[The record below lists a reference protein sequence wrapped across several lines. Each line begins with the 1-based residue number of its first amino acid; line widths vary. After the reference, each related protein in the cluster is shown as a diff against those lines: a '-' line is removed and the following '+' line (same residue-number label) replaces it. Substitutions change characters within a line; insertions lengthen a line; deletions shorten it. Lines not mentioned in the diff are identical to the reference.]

1 MSTGDIPDFLR
12 ALVRK
17 RAKYLCEY
25 CLIHEKDTGYR
36 HRIRPSH
43 IDHVIARKHG
53 GATHED
59 NLALACAP
67 CSQHK
72 GTNIASI
79 VLETGDLIR
88 LFNPRS
94 DRWRDHFCL
103 SPDGITIVAL
113 TPIGEATCRILG
125 MNDTTRLLERKA
137 LRQVGRYPT
146 PAARRRLS
154 GPD

>member
-1 MSTGDIPDFLR
+1 VGTGGIPDFLR

-43 IDHVIARKHG
+43 IDHVIAKKYG

-67 CSQHK
+67 CSQRK

-79 VLETGDLIR
+79 ALETGELVR
-88 LFNPRS
+88 LFNPRT
-94 DRWRDHFCL
+94 DRWRDHFRL
-103 SPDGITIVAL
+103 DLDGITIVPL
-113 TPIGEATCRILG
+113 TPIGEVTCRILG
-125 MNDTTRLLERKA
+125 MNDSARLLERQA
-137 LRQVGRYPT
+137 LRQVGRYPA